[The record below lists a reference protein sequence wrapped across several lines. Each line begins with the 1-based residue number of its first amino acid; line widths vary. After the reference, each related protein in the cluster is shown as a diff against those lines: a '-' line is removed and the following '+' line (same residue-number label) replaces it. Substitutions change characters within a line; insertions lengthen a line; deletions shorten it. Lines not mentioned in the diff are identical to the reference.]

1 VHSLDYA
8 AASALYEHD
17 AIRPESRG
25 ALQLRSEDWRRRA
38 EQVFL
43 AGYRAA
49 IGDCPSFPRNEAS
62 FSQSIEISVLEKAL
76 YKICYEAANRP
87 NWIHI
92 PLAGIVEIICHGK

>member
-1 VHSLDYA
+1 
-8 AASALYEHD
+8 
-17 AIRPESRG
+17 
-25 ALQLRSEDWRRRA
+25 
-38 EQVFL
+38 VFL

-62 FSQSIEISVLEKAL
+62 FSQLIEISVLEKAL

-87 NWIHI
+87 DWIHI

>member
-49 IGDCPSFPRNEAS
+49 IGDCPSFPRNEA
-62 FSQSIEISVLEKAL
+62 
-76 YKICYEAANRP
+76 
-87 NWIHI
+87 
-92 PLAGIVEIICHGK
+92 

>member
-43 AGYRAA
+43 AGYAPRSAIVPRFRATRLR
-49 IGDCPSFPRNEAS
+49 S
-62 FSQSIEISVLEKAL
+62 
-76 YKICYEAANRP
+76 AN
-87 NWIHI
+87 
-92 PLAGIVEIICHGK
+92 